1 MTGKYRV
8 HTHIVLLFSQSV
20 CCRHSLSIDYI
31 PYHIHIT
38 NSTQEY
44 AYIQDL
50 QPEKSK
56 WGPPLPDAD

>member
-1 MTGKYRV
+1 M
-8 HTHIVLLFSQSV
+8 
-20 CCRHSLSIDYI
+20 LSPLTNLYAVGILCIDYI

-56 WGPPLPDAD
+56 WGPPLPDEIVQFVNESGTV